1 MDVTPP
7 PRQEPHTPQQRRT
20 SAGLHWPHLAAI
32 TVGVALALLVSSG
45 GGAAAVW
52 GKTLGMFS
60 PKKTTHNSIPLSDR
74 DLDRQR
80 PQRQAEILLE
90 RAVSRTD
97 GAAGQAEAQ
106 LETRPGGLRGKLKW
120 RSPPHD

>member
-7 PRQEPHTPQQRRT
+7 PRPEPETPQQGPP
-20 SAGLHWPHLAAI
+20 SAGLRWPHLAAI

-45 GGAAAVW
+45 GGATAVW

-80 PQRQAEILLE
+80 PQRQAGILLE

-97 GAAGQAEAQ
+97 GATRQPGAPIEAR
-106 LETRPGGLRGKLKW
+106 LACSRGK
-120 RSPPHD
+120 RDTQPQ